1 MGDTLIA
8 EIAARIS
15 VVEIETEVQ
24 TLAGI
29 HGKFGIDTVLTVG
42 LVAAVVVEDTG
53 IGRQGVHEEP
63 CLRPFLHETVGLGED
78 EVVGSG
84 TIDEDTAQARGVV
97 ASRGVVACV
106 EHTVH
111 KEVGQCVGLCRDH
124 ITELAVD
131 GPYIESLGHLLVA
144 GRIVVV
150 LVEVLVLPSLGDVTH
165 LIYLIIDIL
174 GPGTGKRQQ

>member
-29 HGKFGIDTVLTVG
+29 HSKLGIDTVLTID

-63 CLRPFLHETVGLGED
+63 GLRPLLHETVGLGED

-97 ASRGVVACV
+97 ASRGVVFAIDACV

-174 GPGTGKRQQ
+174 GPGT

>member
-1 MGDTLIA
+1 MGEVLAA
-8 EIAARIS
+8 EIPACIGI
-15 VVEIETEVQ
+15 VEVEADVQ
-24 TLAGI
+24 PLAGI
-29 HGKFGIDTVLTVG
+29 HGKFGIDTVLTVD

-97 ASRGVVACV
+97 ASRGVVFAIDACV

-174 GPGTGKRQQ
+174 GPGT